1 MLEQSVVS
9 TDDTA
14 TLTEEYVPLISVDV
28 DNSDGS
34 CVSQPNPAGGTSGGR
49 GSEKI
54 VKGGIVFG
62 GEVEVSKKAK
72 SQREFS
78 GS

>member
-1 MLEQSVVS
+1 MLEQSVIS

-34 CVSQPNPAGGTSGGR
+34 CVSQPNPAGSTSGGR

-62 GEVEVSKKAK
+62 GEVEVSKKARL
-72 SQREFS
+72 QWEFS